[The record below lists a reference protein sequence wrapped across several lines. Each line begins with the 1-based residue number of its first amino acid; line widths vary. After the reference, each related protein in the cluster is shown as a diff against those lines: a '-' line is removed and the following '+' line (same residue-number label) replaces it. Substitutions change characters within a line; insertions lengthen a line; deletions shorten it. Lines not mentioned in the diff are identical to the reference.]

1 METATLDGF
10 EVLRTIG
17 EGGYSKVKLVQDE
30 SNRKYAAKIFKE
42 VSSENLE
49 RHEDSLLNEINSL
62 KKISHPN
69 VLTFIKYQEQGRYV
83 RKNRSKTV
91 NYLLMEVCEKGS
103 LFDFIFKNG
112 PMDERLCRFYF
123 RQLLDAVEACHNAGI
138 CHRDIKPENVLF
150 TSDYNLKLADLGFS
164 ISTRGRNGTGYLGST
179 VGTGGYMAPEILLS
193 RPYKGQEVDIFSLGV
208 VLFIMRSYNPP
219 FIKASLTDPYYR
231 LLINDESRF
240 WSVCLRN
247 KSPDHFSTNL
257 RKLIK
262 EMLSFNPEDRP
273 TIQSIKSSPWYQ
285 GLAIG
290 PLIDYQNAAGENIV
304 TVKQL
309 IDKSRPQNMIRN
321 YRSSFKLKTLS
332 IFNEDYIIPEIKE
345 EDFNLLKY
353 SKITTNLEPNNL
365 ITALT
370 NAFSEL
376 KATYSEISPELK
388 ISVSIEDIDLEFKM
402 KFFRYGEDIV
412 VYMHK
417 KKGSEYEFI
426 PAIYAIEDSIK
437 SMEEYLDGYF

>member
-1 METATLDGF
+1 METATLDNLI
-10 EVLRTIG
+10 VLSTIG

-30 SNRKYAAKIFKE
+30 FSRKYAAKIFKE

-62 KKISHPN
+62 KKINHPN
-69 VLTFIKYQEQGRYV
+69 VLTFIKYQEQGRYI
-83 RKNRSKTV
+83 RKNHSKNV
-91 NYLLMEVCEKGS
+91 NYMLMEVCEKGS

-123 RQLLDAVEACHNAGI
+123 RQLVDAVEACHNAGI
-138 CHRDIKPENVLF
+138 CHRDIKPENILF

-164 ISTRGRNGTGYLGST
+164 INTRGRNGTGYLGST
-179 VGTGGYMAPEILLS
+179 VGTGGYMAPEIHLS

-231 LLINDESRF
+231 LLMNDESRF
-240 WSVCLRN
+240 WSICLRN
-247 KSPDHFSTNL
+247 KSSDHFSTNF

-262 EMLSFNPEDRP
+262 ELLSFNPEDRP
-273 TIQSIKSSPWYQ
+273 TIQSIKSSPWFQ
-285 GLAIG
+285 GLTIG
-290 PLIDYQNAAGENIV
+290 PLIEVQNQSGENIV

-309 IDKSRPQNMIRN
+309 IGKSHPQNIVRN
-321 YRSSFKLKTLS
+321 YRSSYKLKTLS
-332 IFNEDYIIPEIKE
+332 IFNDDYIIPEIKE
-345 EDFNLLKY
+345 EDFNLLRY
-353 SKITTNLEPNNL
+353 SKIRTNLEPNSL
-365 ITALT
+365 ITSLI
-370 NAFSEL
+370 NAFSQL

-388 ISVSIEDIDLEFKM
+388 ISVNIEDVDLEFKM

-417 KKGSEYEFI
+417 KKGSEYDLI
-426 PAIYAIEDSIK
+426 PVIYAVEDSIK
-437 SMEEYLDGYF
+437 GMEEYLDGCF